1 VGDRPARERRSF
13 RGSGLVNEE
22 VVGVVAFAGERLAL
36 CAALGRGVVEGEVTG
51 EDTRRGV
58 PAANDWADNF
68 EAGRPGVLNG
78 EVSLDVVSSRLA
90 VAARADCDR
99 CDGLVAG
106 AAYIS
111 SNLERTIL

>member
-1 VGDRPARERRSF
+1 MGESPARERRNF
-13 RGSGLVNEE
+13 RESDLANEE
-22 VVGVVAFAGERLAL
+22 VVGVVAVAGERLAL

-58 PAANDWADNF
+58 PAAADWADNF

-78 EVSLDVVSSRLA
+78 EVSLDVVSSGLP

-106 AAYIS
+106 AA
-111 SNLERTIL
+111 

>member
-1 VGDRPARERRSF
+1 MGDRPARERRSR
-13 RGSGLVNEE
+13 RGSDLVNEE
-22 VVGVVAFAGERLAL
+22 VVGVVAVAGERLAL
-36 CAALGRGVVEGEVTG
+36 CAALGRGVVALGRGVVEGEVTG

-58 PAANDWADNF
+58 AVADDWADNF

-78 EVSLDVVSSRLA
+78 EVSLDVVSSGLP

-106 AAYIS
+106 AA
-111 SNLERTIL
+111 